1 MIDSFVF
8 AGLGIKQIEL
18 DENFL
23 SNDCQFNLICN
34 LPKNVVSVT
43 RQKELSILFLF
54 FFLIF
59 FLAEISLSC
68 FLARSRMI
76 YTL

>member
-23 SNDCQFNLICN
+23 SNDCQFNLVCN

-43 RQKELSILFLF
+43 RQKELSI
-54 FFLIF
+54 
-59 FLAEISLSC
+59 
-68 FLARSRMI
+68 
-76 YTL
+76 

>member
-23 SNDCQFNLICN
+23 SNDCQFNLVCN

-54 FFLIF
+54 VFIF
-59 FLAEISLSC
+59 FFTLNSLS
-68 FLARSRMI
+68 F
-76 YTL
+76 